1 MASLTSSIF
10 IFIVKS
16 LLCEHSAFPRLSV
29 ALEGPE
35 EELACEDEIEDGK
48 NDSQILDLE
57 KGNHGLSISTNPKIH
72 IAQKLLAEFIGTY
85 CVIFAGCGSVAVNK
99 IYGGTITFPGI
110 CVTWGLIVMC
120 MIYAVGHVSA
130 HFNPAVT
137 ITLSL
142 LGLLPYKE
150 VVFYIIVQLLGSILA
165 SGTLSLI
172 MDVTPEAFF
181 GTTPVGS
188 TTQSFVVEIIITF
201 ILMFVISGASNDH
214 RAIKKHGGIVVGMT
228 IMLNVFVG
236 GPISG
241 ASMNPA
247 RSIGPALVKSNY
259 KGLWAYI
266 FGPIIG
272 AISGG
277 FAYNLLKPTQKTFS
291 DFKPEL

>member
-1 MASLTSSIF
+1 MS
-10 IFIVKS
+10 
-16 LLCEHSAFPRLSV
+16 
-29 ALEGPE
+29 
-35 EELACEDEIEDGK
+35 
-48 NDSQILDLE
+48 
-57 KGNHGLSISTNPKIH
+57 
-72 IAQKLLAEFIGTY
+72 
-85 CVIFAGCGSVAVNK
+85 
-99 IYGGTITFPGI
+99 
-110 CVTWGLIVMC
+110 

-137 ITLSL
+137 SPCHFWGYCRI
-142 LGLLPYKE
+142 KRQ

-247 RSIGPALVKSNY
+247 RTIGPAVVKSNY

-277 FAYNLLKPTQKTFS
+277 FAYNLLKPTQKTLSF
-291 DFKPEL
+291 LV